1 MAKPPTD
8 RVLDFAQPQLSE
20 EELTKIQET
29 AREAVRKEQHEAMFK
44 AALAEATKQ
53 ARIDAGLVADPA
65 AVPEEELV
73 EVRINLPDSI
83 TPLGCLTTDS
93 RCYWHGQTY
102 RVSAAVA
109 IDLASR
115 QWMAWVQ
122 DSRIKGTWIDRTPKP
137 SAATYNGATG
147 GFAGHMPVIGR

>member
-8 RVLDFAQPQLSE
+8 QILDFALPQLTA

-65 AVPEEELV
+65 AVPEVELV
-73 EVRINLPDSI
+73 EVRIDLPDSI
-83 TPLGCLTTDS
+83 TPEACLMTNG
-93 RCYWHGQTY
+93 RRYWHGQTY
-102 RVSAAVA
+102 RVPADVA

-122 DSRIKGTWIDRTPKP
+122 DGRIKGTWIDRTPKP
-137 SAATYNGATG
+137 SAAVFNGNG
-147 GFAGHMPVIGR
+147 GFSGHMPVIGR

>member
-8 RVLDFAQPQLSE
+8 QVLDFALPQFTA

-29 AREAVRKEQHEAMFK
+29 AREAVRKEQHDAMFK

-73 EVRINLPDSI
+73 EVRINLPESI
-83 TPLGCLTTDS
+83 TPLGCLTTNQ
-93 RCYWHGQTY
+93 RCYWHGEIY
-102 RVSAAVA
+102 RVPAAVA

-122 DSRIKGTWIDRTPKP
+122 DSRIKGTWTDRTPKP
-137 SAATYNGATG
+137 SAATLDGTG
-147 GFAGHMPVIGR
+147 GFSGHMPVFGR